1 MERTL
6 EQLSADQLVQIQK
19 YNEAMLCGKLEDARK
34 AETALETIEKDYSK
48 QKAKEVF
55 DALKSG
61 ETPFLNAIR
70 KHDYPVIAH
79 RDVKDKDTK
88 LSTRIDTEKTRQ
100 IDLLRF
106 EEYAKEA
113 YAADP
118 KWAYILQRFNQLM
131 CMRCAKELGL
141 SVSVCDSYFVAEKA
155 KEIKLGKTPLSNP
168 EVIKAL
174 QAVVNAIIGE
184 TYVVTEADMYYIL
197 FTFTKK
203 GKAALSIA
211 SANHTAMRNLI
222 GDMLHRIVTEK
233 AYGLEFK
240 VAPVKA
246 DKPAV
251 TENVTETKQD
261 QAA

>member
-1 MERTL
+1 MGRTL
-6 EQLSADQLVQIQK
+6 AELENDQVSQIQK
-19 YNEAMLCGKLEDARK
+19 YNEAVLASKLEDAAK
-34 AETALETIEKDYSK
+34 ADAALTAIEKDYAA

-55 DALKSG
+55 DALKIG
-61 ETPFLNAIR
+61 TNPLLDAIT
-70 KHDYPVIAH
+70 KHDYTVISH
-79 RDVKDKDTK
+79 KDVKDKDTQIT
-88 LSTRIDTEKTRQ
+88 TRVDTEKTKQ

-106 EEYAKEA
+106 EEYTKEK

-141 SVSVCDSYFVAEKA
+141 PVSVCDSYFVAEKA

-168 EVIKAL
+168 AVISEL
-174 QAVVNAIIGE
+174 QKVVNAIIGE

-203 GKAALSIA
+203 GKSALSIA

-222 GDMLHRIVTEK
+222 GDMLHRIVTAK
-233 AYGLEFK
+233 SYSIEFK
-240 VAPVKA
+240 ATPVKA
-246 DKPAV
+246 DKPVAI
-251 TENVTETKQD
+251 ENKD
-261 QAA
+261 AA